1 MDNQERSDLKH
12 IRYFKGSVK
21 QFKQLFDDLAGQNTN
36 AYDAP
41 EYQDFNGVHPVRGEV
56 KSPHWEDSNKETED

>member
-1 MDNQERSDLKH
+1 MDSQERSDLKH

-36 AYDAP
+36 AYDTP
-41 EYQDFNGVHPVRGEV
+41 EYQGFNDVLPTR
-56 KSPHWEDSNKETED
+56 